1 MRAPLYMY
9 TWDVLT
15 VCPFS
20 VDLCIAQKSQHEH
33 ADHDHSFK
41 EIHTAD
47 ASKAST
53 RYKISSLVLP

>member
-1 MRAPLYMY
+1 MY